1 MSFELPIS
9 SDSAGDLPPN
19 EGGGTARLGE
29 RLSGPGGR
37 FGNYELLEEIA
48 RGGMGVVRKARQ
60 VNPSRIVA
68 LKTISA
74 DHLGSREAVSRFR
87 VEAEA
92 AASLHH
98 ANIVP
103 IYEVGER
110 EGQPYFTMRYIEG
123 GCLAHWMAESR
134 ARDGGWL
141 NEAATLMIKVAGA
154 VQFVHEHGI
163 LHRDLKPSNILL
175 DSSREPFIT
184 DFGLAKLQTQTDGM
198 TLTGAVIGTP
208 EYMAP
213 EQCQGQE
220 VTVASDVFSLGV
232 ILYQLL
238 AGELP
243 FRGHAPLETMQLV
256 VGTEPRRPG
265 LLNPAVD
272 PYLEA
277 ITLKCLEKDP
287 SRRYESARALAADL
301 ARWQNHETVLARP
314 ASPPARAWK
323 WVRRNQVWAAML
335 GVVAASL
342 AGFTLMAVLNSR
354 RFQRERDQ
362 AELHQAEALLR
373 EGQAL
378 AASGRPAE
386 AKDRMESAR
395 QLFLAKQ
402 ANPLAAELSLAE
414 VYRFSPPPVMTL
426 KGHRGGVACAAISP
440 DQSRVWSGG
449 EDGAI
454 IAWAFPT
461 GRRETG
467 WAAHPGGVTALAVA
481 PDGSCCVSGGA
492 DKKVCVWD
500 TQGRLVR
507 TLEGH
512 QALVSSLSFAPEG
525 DRLASA
531 SWDRT
536 IRLWRWPS
544 GEASLVIQTDFDRMR
559 RIVFSPDG
567 REILAGSG
575 KGGFGVWRL
584 NDLAQ
589 PLKNAAYY
597 SGVSATFM
605 AHASQILYGTEAGLL
620 NVMDLVNDAVNNQTQ
635 LGSAITGVAFDP
647 LPRSAIAGLVDGS
660 VAVVDFTVSSP
671 TPRLRFS
678 GHASA
683 VTALAA
689 FPGGRLIASAS
700 QDGTVRVWDDLPR
713 EYPLD
718 FTNHEFPTRDQRNIP
733 PEEFGR
739 LPAGYS
745 LNAYT
750 LSTAVFSPDS
760 RLILSA
766 GESGTIRLWDLFTG
780 QLLGDFAGHQGAVLD
795 VAFSPDGRRAVS
807 SGQDGT
813 LRVWD
818 IASGKELKQWRVEQA
833 TICRTRFSAD
843 GRLVIGA
850 EGPKDYPAAAAD
862 GAHRF
867 EVQVWEADTGRKV
880 CAAEAHRGGVFALA
894 LSPDGQRLVTG
905 GGDGLVKL
913 WDAATWQV
921 VRGFQAEPSLVNDL
935 AFTPDGQECVSVG
948 GLRMVKLWD
957 LRHGLELKTF
967 PLKER
972 ATCLAVGGNNPWLLI
987 GMENGSQKL
996 WDLKAERELYQFP
1009 QVEPGQC
1016 SAVAMAPDG
1025 GRFLSVNSLK
1035 KFFLWDLNRWADWNR
1050 LEQAAA
1056 GAQAALQTNAQLG
1069 AALQALGNWHQF
1081 LGLWETA
1088 GGLYEQARGAG
1099 ADIPSLALARC
1110 HWQRQCFERALA
1122 ELGRAASRQEAPEYY
1137 LQLCAQAINRQWA
1150 AQSAPKNTN
1159 RPAPAFPA
1167 PDAGAIVRQPNPGEG
1182 KDIWTT
1188 SHLSYAPGSEAP
1200 GGGMADE
1207 ALRVGGWGDQYCS
1220 LLEFKLAGMP
1230 AQADS
1235 AVLYLYC
1242 ARTVGGGARMCLDRI
1257 TQPWDWK
1264 NSGTGRDR
1272 ERLWW
1277 ADRPPAAPW
1286 KDQVLPAPGAG
1297 QWYAIEITDLYNA
1310 WQNGVCPNH
1319 GVQLRP
1325 EKQPNERF
1333 NYFFSSRYPNVPPL
1347 RPKLVVIPQKD
1358 QSKDLSKVEK

>member
-9 SDSAGDLPPN
+9 SDSAGDLPPD

-60 VNPSRIVA
+60 VNTSRIVA
-68 LKTISA
+68 LKTVSSI
-74 DHLGSREAVSRFR
+74 HLDSPEAVGRFR
-87 VEAEA
+87 LEAEA

-123 GCLAHWMAESR
+123 GCLAHWIAQGR
-134 ARDGGWL
+134 ARDGEWL
-141 NEAATLMIKVAGA
+141 REAAALLVKVAGA
-154 VQFVHEHGI
+154 VQFAHEHGI

-184 DFGLAKLQTQTDGM
+184 DFGLAKLQAQKHGL

-238 AGELP
+238 TGELP

-277 ITLKCLEKDP
+277 ISLKCLEKDP
-287 SRRYESARALAADL
+287 SRRYESAKALAADL

-314 ASPPARAWK
+314 ASPPVRAWK

-378 AASGRPAE
+378 AASRRPAE
-386 AKDRMESAR
+386 AKERVESAR

-402 ANPLAAELSLAE
+402 APPLAAELSLAE

-426 KGHRGGVACAAISP
+426 KGHQGGVNCVAISP

-454 IAWAFPT
+454 LAWAFPT

-481 PDGSCCVSGGA
+481 PDGLFCVSGGA

-500 TQGRLVR
+500 TQGRRVR

-512 QALVSSLSFAPEG
+512 QALVSSLCFAPEG

-559 RIVFSPDG
+559 RLVFSPDG
-567 REILAGSG
+567 RRVLAGSE
-575 KGGFGVWRL
+575 KSGFGIWKFD
-584 NDLAQ
+584 DLAR
-589 PLKNAAYY
+589 PVKYAAYFR
-597 SGVSATFM
+597 GVSGAFL
-605 AHASQILYGTEAGLL
+605 ANGDHVLYGNQDGLFGLISLVDEAP
-620 NVMDLVNDAVNNQTQ
+620 NNGTQ
-635 LGSAITGVAFDP
+635 LGSAITDVAFDP
-647 LPRSAIAGLVDGS
+647 LPKSAIAGLVDGS
-660 VAVVDFTVSSP
+660 VAVVDFTVRSP
-671 TPRLRFS
+671 APRLRFS
-678 GHASA
+678 EHASA
-683 VTALAA
+683 VTAVAA
-689 FPGGRLIASAS
+689 FPGGRFIASAS
-700 QDGTVRVWDDLPR
+700 QDGTVRVWNDLPR
-713 EYPLD
+713 EYPLEV
-718 FTNHEFPTRDQRNIP
+718 TNHEFPTRDRRNMP
-733 PEEFGR
+733 PEEFR
-739 LPAGYS
+739 PMPAGYG
-745 LNAYT
+745 L
-750 LSTAVFSPDS
+750 LSGYELRAAVFSPDS
-760 RLILSA
+760 LVILSA
-766 GESGTIRLWDLFTG
+766 GDSGTIRLWDVFTG

-795 VAFSPDGRRAVS
+795 VAFSPDGRRTVS
-807 SGQDGT
+807 CGQDGT
-813 LRVWD
+813 VRVWD
-818 IASGKELKQWRVEQA
+818 VASGKELKQWRVEQA
-833 TICRTRFSAD
+833 TICRARFSAD

-850 EGPKDYPAAAAD
+850 EGPKDYPAGAAD
-862 GAHRF
+862 GSRCFKLQAW
-867 EVQVWEADTGRKV
+867 EVDTGRKA
-880 CAAEAHRGGVFALA
+880 CAAEAHHGGVFTLA
-894 LSPDGQRLVTG
+894 ISPDGRRALTG

-921 VRGFQAEPSLVNDL
+921 VRGFQADPSLVNDL
-935 AFTPDGQECVSVG
+935 AFTPGGQECVVVG
-948 GLRMVKLWD
+948 GLRVAKLWD
-957 LRHGLELKTF
+957 LRHGRELKAF

-972 ATCLAVGGNNPWLLI
+972 AACLATGGTSPWLVL
-987 GMENGSQKL
+987 GMESGNLRL
-996 WDLKAERELYQFP
+996 WDLKAEREVYQFP
-1009 QVEPGQC
+1009 QEEPGQC
-1016 SAVAMAPDG
+1016 LAVAMAPDG
-1025 GRFLSVNSLK
+1025 RRFLSVNSLK
-1035 KFFLWDLNRWADWNR
+1035 KFCLWDLDCWADWHR

-1056 GAQAALQTNAQLG
+1056 GAQAALQANAQPG
-1069 AALQALGNWHQF
+1069 AALRALGDWHHF

-1088 GGLYEQARGAG
+1088 GGLYEQARAAG
-1099 ADIPSLALARC
+1099 AAIPSLALARC
-1110 HWQRQCFERALA
+1110 HWQRQRPEQALA
-1122 ELGRAASRQEAPEYY
+1122 ELGRAARQQEAPEYY
-1137 LQLCAQAINRQWA
+1137 LQLCSQAIRRQWA
-1150 AQSAPKNTN
+1150 APSAPKHASQ
-1159 RPAPAFPA
+1159 PAPAFPP
-1167 PDAGAIVRQPNPGEG
+1167 PDQGGLVCQPGPGEG

-1188 SHLSYAPGSEAP
+1188 SQLSYAPGGEVP
-1200 GGGMADE
+1200 GGGIADE
-1207 ALRVGGWGDQYCS
+1207 ILRVGGWGDQYCS

-1230 AQADS
+1230 AKADS
-1235 AVLYLYC
+1235 AVIYLYC
-1242 ARTVGGGARMCLDRI
+1242 GKTTGGGARMCLDRI

-1277 ADRPPAAPW
+1277 ADRPPATPW
-1286 KDQVLPAPGAG
+1286 KDQVLPVAVAG

-1310 WQNGVCPNH
+1310 WQKGVYPNF

-1333 NYFFSSRYPNVPPL
+1333 NYFFSSRYPNVPLL
-1347 RPKLVVIPQKD
+1347 RPKLVVHPK
-1358 QSKDLSKVEK
+1358 K